1 MMARRIEIGSQVVI
15 REWGN
20 KQRIEVVCGIER
32 TTHPLEKYGVTVDS
46 VDLDEYYI
54 LTMTS
59 GKWRY
64 STQVLAM
71 VKPNE
76 MYENGKTSN

>member
-1 MMARRIEIGSQVVI
+1 MMRRIKKGSQVLI
-15 REWGN
+15 LDWGR

-32 TTHPLEKYGVTVDS
+32 TDHPREKWGVEVDS
-46 VDLDEYYI
+46 VDLDDNYI
-54 LTMTS
+54 LTMTN

-76 MYENGKTSN
+76 LYENGQG

>member
-1 MMARRIEIGSQVVI
+1 MGRIKIGSQVLI
-15 REWGN
+15 LDWGK

-32 TTHPLEKYGVTVDS
+32 TDYPKQKYGVEVES
-46 VDLDEYYI
+46 VVLDDNYV
-54 LTMTS
+54 LTMTN
-59 GKWRY
+59 GHWRY

-76 MYENGKTSN
+76 LYENGKTGN

>member
-1 MMARRIEIGSQVVI
+1 MGRIKIGSKVVI

-32 TTHPLEKYGVTVDS
+32 TYEPNEKYGEEVES
-46 VDLDEYYI
+46 VDLNDNYI

-59 GKWRY
+59 GHWRY
-64 STQVLAM
+64 STQVLGL

-76 MYENGKTSN
+76 MYENGKAGN

>member
-1 MMARRIEIGSQVVI
+1 MGRRIKIGSQVVI
-15 REWGN
+15 RDWGN
-20 KQRIEVVCGIER
+20 KQRIEVVCGIEQ
-32 TTHPLEKYGVTVDS
+32 TDHPNEKYGVEVDS
-46 VDLDEYYI
+46 VDLNDNYV

-59 GKWRY
+59 GHWRY

-76 MYENGKTSN
+76 MYENGKTGN

>member
-1 MMARRIEIGSQVVI
+1 MMRRIKKGSQVLI
-15 REWGN
+15 LDWGR
-20 KQRIEVVCGIER
+20 KQRIEVVRAIER
-32 TTHPLEKYGVTVDS
+32 TDHPREKWGVEVDS
-46 VDLDEYYI
+46 VDLDDNYV
-54 LTMTS
+54 LTMTN

-76 MYENGKTSN
+76 LYENGQG